1 MRSQPAACQLFR
13 RPARAT
19 AKDVLQLID
28 VVRNRVAERMGVE
41 LETEIE
47 IW

>member
-1 MRSQPAACQLFR
+1 VANAG
-13 RPARAT
+13 AT

>member
-1 MRSQPAACQLFR
+1 VSQRHANFFVAKTG
-13 RPARAT
+13 AT